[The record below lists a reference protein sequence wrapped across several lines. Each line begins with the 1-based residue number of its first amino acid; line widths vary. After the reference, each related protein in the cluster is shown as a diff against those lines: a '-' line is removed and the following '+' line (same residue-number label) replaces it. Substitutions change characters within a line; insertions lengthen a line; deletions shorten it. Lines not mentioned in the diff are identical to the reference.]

1 MTGFPGFLLAAVAL
15 LAIGLSFILWPLLRR
30 RGKPTAA
37 SAAAIV
43 SVYRDQF
50 HELEAEHRS
59 GAVDAAQF
67 EQNRRELEHRL
78 LEEVAHADT
87 GAAAAPR
94 AIRTAVVLAALVLVV
109 PIVLYLQLGTP
120 EALAPAGEAGA
131 GAGEAQA
138 SGQGQAGAK
147 PLTNDQVQ
155 KMINGLVAALKQN
168 PNDGD
173 AWAML
178 ARSYAYMRQ
187 FPQAVDAYAKAA
199 ALKPNDA
206 RLFAD
211 YADAMAMMNN
221 QRLDGEP
228 MKLIAK
234 ALALDPKDVKA
245 LALAGTDAFD
255 HKDYHKA
262 ATLWERALA
271 AAPNDPE
278 FSKTLQSSIA
288 EAHQLAGDKPTP
300 APMLAANDAQ
310 AAEAPAPAPAGAP
323 NPGGAVVR
331 GQIKLAPALAAKA
344 APTDTVFVFAR
355 AAQGPR
361 MPLALMRR
369 QVKDLPIQFALDDTM
384 AMMPDLTLSKFSPVV
399 IGARVSKSGNA
410 IAASGD
416 LQGFSK
422 PVKVGASGVD
432 VEIDQVV
439 P

>member
-1 MTGFPGFLLAAVAL
+1 MTGFPGFLLAAIVL
-15 LAIGLSFILWPLLRR
+15 LAIGLSFILWPLLGR
-30 RGKPTAA
+30 RGKPGARR
-37 SAAAIV
+37 AAAIV

-50 HELEAEHRS
+50 HELEAERK
-59 GAVDAAQF
+59 GGTVDAAQF
-67 EQNRRELEHRL
+67 EQNKRELERRL
-78 LEEVAHADT
+78 LEEVATTDSGPAP
-87 GAAAAPR
+87 APR
-94 AIRTAVVLAALVLVV
+94 ATLTAILLGALVLVL
-109 PIVLYLQLGTP
+109 PILLYMQLGTP
-120 EALAPAGEAGA
+120 EALAPAGEAG
-131 GAGEAQA
+131 GGDAQA
-138 SGQGQAGAK
+138 SGQAQGGAK

-155 KMINGLVAALKQN
+155 KMIKGLVAATKQN
-168 PNDGD
+168 PGDGD

-178 ARSYAYMRQ
+178 ARSYAYTRQ

-199 ALKPNDA
+199 ELKPTDA

-211 YADAMAMMNN
+211 YADAMAMINN

-262 ATLWERALA
+262 ASLWEHALA

-278 FSKTLQSSIA
+278 FSKTLQTSIA

-300 APMLAANDAQ
+300 APVLASDAQ
-310 AAEAPAPAPAGAP
+310 AAEPEAPAGAGAAAA
-323 NPGGAVVR
+323 NAGSAVVR
-331 GQIKLAPALAAKA
+331 GQVKLAPALAAKA

-384 AMMPDLTLSKFSPVV
+384 AMMPDLTLSKYSPVV

-422 PVKVGASGVD
+422 PVKVGSSGID